1 MTIPTWGV
9 VLMLASSIVGSIL
22 LAKELAHRGVL

>member
-9 VLMLASSIVGSIL
+9 VLMLASSIVGSAL
-22 LAKELAHRGVL
+22 LAKELRARGVL